1 MRRLFTLYLSL
12 SLSLTLLAGCGATL
26 DDGADGPAEAT
37 ATLDDKADRADAALS
52 TKAGQLQVT
61 INPTLT
67 VTPVGEG
74 FRYTATGS
82 TNRDLD
88 SVFAFVPDDAFGE
101 AQLTGMRTFTV
112 SLLDDH
118 EINSVLA
125 GLRLLVSFKVHGSTT
140 SYTAGLLFAPRFQPR
155 SGPTQI
161 TVDPTIGAVWYA
173 GQLAYRGKLRF
184 SVTPSQ
190 VNGWTDD
197 DLGPRLLASSP
208 RIYSDDWS
216 FAGLISGVRNGPVH
230 FSIVDGAGKA
240 WFRDADVRLVVKELA
255 LTTLDPYER
264 WPQPSC
270 AAAVQRCLD
279 RLPYGSADAGSCGR
293 YDQVRQCKVTQLLP
307 AFLPAD
313 GGTEIPALVDQANQS
328 LPAPRHATAAV
339 YRYDWAAAAP
349 PAIGQIVD
357 GYVAFD
363 RLEGAHVAGAAARS
377 ELDAALSSWHLA
389 DLPAALQRLVFIDR
403 FDIGKITSASTTWYL
418 VNVPEA
424 GLLLVITLQ
433 SS

>member
-1 MRRLFTLYLSL
+1 MRRLLTLPFLVSTL
-12 SLSLTLLAGCGATL
+12 CLSLTGCGAAF
-26 DDGADGPAEAT
+26 DGASDGPAEAT

-101 AQLTGMRTFTV
+101 AQLTGKRTFTV
-112 SLLDDH
+112 SLNDDH

-140 SYTAGLLFAPRFQPR
+140 SYTAGLLFAPRFAARP
-155 SGPTQI
+155 GPSQI
-161 TVDPTIGAVWYA
+161 TIDPTIGAIWYA
-173 GQLAYRGKLRF
+173 GQLAYRGTLHL
-184 SVTPSQ
+184 SLTPAE
-190 VNGWTDD
+190 VNAWTDA
-197 DLGPRLLASSP
+197 DLGPRLNTSSP
-208 RIYSDDWS
+208 RVYSDDWS
-216 FAGLISGVRNGPVH
+216 FAGLISGVRGGPVH
-230 FSIVDGAGKA
+230 FSIVNSAGKA
-240 WFRDADVRLVVKELA
+240 FFRDADIRLVVKELA

-264 WPQPSC
+264 WPQPTC

-279 RLPYGSADAGSCGR
+279 RLPYGSSDASSCGR

-313 GGTEIPALVDQANQS
+313 GGTEIPALVEQANQS
-328 LPAPRHATAAV
+328 LPAPRHASAAV

-349 PAIGQIVD
+349 PAIGQILD

-363 RLEGAHVAGAAARS
+363 RLEGAHVAGAAPRS
-377 ELDAALSSWHLA
+377 ELDTALASWHLA
-389 DLPAALQRLVFIDR
+389 DLPAALERLVFIDR
-403 FDIGKITSASTTWYL
+403 FE
-418 VNVPEA
+418 V
-424 GLLLVITLQ
+424 
-433 SS
+433 